1 MTIALL
7 SLLGLLLLVSILVNI
22 PAVQNFLV
30 KEVTARLS
38 KQLNTRV
45 EIRHVNFRLF
55 NSMRLEGTLVEDRN
69 KDTLLYAE
77 ALHIR
82 ITDWF
87 FIQEKPVLKFIGLED
102 AQVNLIRPRNDSAW
116 NYQFIIDEFGGA
128 PVQPAQKQRTGI
140 SLDLKK
146 VDFRR
151 VRFNITDKWV
161 GEDMN
166 VAADRIYLDA
176 EQLDLLT
183 RDIRIN
189 ELLLDKPMFIVSSYP
204 SSPLR
209 KKRPPS
215 PAAPKVV
222 LDTLSPVP
230 LRWNADNWKL
240 VVRSLQI
247 KDGDLGINN
256 LSDTIPSTPGEFDPS
271 RIRFSGINLAITN
284 SRLVKDSIIADLTLR
299 TRERSGFEVKSLKS
313 RFKMSPV
320 EMEFTNLDLVT
331 NNSHIKDYYTMQYED
346 MADLG
351 DYVDLVTMKANFRG
365 TRLSSDDIAFFAPPL
380 SAWDTE
386 ILVNGSVE
394 GPVSNLSADSMDLK
408 GGRNTRLRGNFSM
421 RGLPYI
427 NETFI
432 DFNAK
437 ELITSGTDVRQFFP
451 LLKDITAVR
460 TDLITHLAFQG
471 SFTGFVNDFVAYGKF
486 QTNLGNLDSDINFK
500 TSKDVPVYS
509 GSITTYD
516 FQLGNLLDNNIVD
529 RVTMK
534 AKVKGEGFNFRN
546 LKAAVDADIQQIGL
560 YGYEYRNLKTEG
572 EMNRKFFNG
581 SLTVNDP
588 NLDMDFTGTIDFNS
602 RLPIFNFY
610 SEIRN
615 SDLKALHL
623 TEDSITL
630 QAKADLNFSGS
641 NIDNFDGTAR
651 LYDLSLFKNKSRVE
665 FDSLSV
671 YTGTENGQKT
681 LRILGNEVNGF
692 VQGSY
697 SFMELPNAFKLF
709 LNKYYPSYFKSP
721 PMINTGQDFRFAFE
735 FGEVDKLISA
745 FSDDI
750 RGFDGT
756 RIEGA
761 LNSLS
766 GSVSLNATVPYA
778 AYTDFGV
785 RNLVLKSTGDFGR
798 INVSTSLGE
807 VLFNDSTIFRNPLI
821 LASSGKDTSL
831 IKLDLQA
838 EDTTSLNGFY
848 ARLVTVGD
856 GVKVN
861 FLNST
866 FTVNGK
872 PWNMTPGN
880 EVYWSTHFL
889 TVHNLNITRND
900 QRITISTNEYNPDE
914 SRFMINL
921 KDLNLADILPS
932 GITQTL
938 VEGLANGE
946 IDVHDPFGKLTVD
959 ANIRTSQL
967 RIDND
972 SIGLVNWIGNYN
984 NTQGQLTFDVKADN
998 SLASFIAKGTIGLSD
1013 SNRVVSASTD
1023 LNNTSISLLNK
1034 YLGDYVSD
1042 LTGTATGHLEVT
1054 GTTDKPSFRGSVKV
1068 QNIGMKV
1075 NYLGTYYKIPLLH
1088 VHHMDDNL
1096 IEMKPFTL
1104 IDKFNNTA
1112 VVNGFI
1118 QHQNFYDMNFEFDVQ
1133 SGKFLFLD
1141 TGPADNELYYGTVL
1155 SQGRVYFTGPLDNLE
1170 LRVLARPLKGTHF
1183 YLPLSDS
1190 KDIGKHEYIKF
1201 RQYGKVVEEPKKKS
1215 DIKLN
1220 VKMDIAANPD
1230 AQIDVI
1236 LNAST
1241 NDVISAN
1248 GTGNLAIN
1256 VNLEG
1261 DFTMYGNYTINSG
1274 TYNFSFQRLASWKFD
1289 IDKNSTITWNGDP
1302 GEAIVNITAK
1312 YTLPKVS
1319 LYNLSTAA
1327 QLGSGANVSASGDKL
1342 NRAERVD
1349 ILLYLRQSLTQPNI
1363 TYEITLPDVGSLAY
1377 ESGIGSRL
1385 KEINSNQNQALYQI
1399 SYLLATGQF
1408 QPPDGSA
1415 NVAITGKNSV
1425 GQALSAQASAILN
1438 NFSNTFLKNAGIG
1451 FNVNYTAYNF
1461 NNSESSSFDRN
1472 LVSTGITKSFLNN
1485 RIRLYVGGNYD
1496 WGRVSASSS
1505 TQNFAGDFRIEYLL
1519 TPDGRVR
1526 LNAFSKM
1533 DYDVLLLDNRMRSG
1547 IGMGYVRDFN
1557 RFSELFQDRQ
1567 LRRIQDSL
1575 NRAAMQ
1581 RRLQEDSIRHEGH
1594 EGEKDTIIQP
1604 RK

>member
-22 PAVQNFLV
+22 PAVQNLLV

-55 NSMRLEGTLVEDRN
+55 NSMRLEGTLVEDRHR
-69 KDTLLYAE
+69 DTLLYAE
-77 ALHIR
+77 ALHVR

-87 FIQEKPVLKFIGLED
+87 FLQEKPVLKFVGLED
-102 AQVNLIRPRNDSAW
+102 AQVNLLRPRNDSLW

-128 PVQPAQKQRTGI
+128 PVQPAAKSKKTGI

-146 VDFRR
+146 VDLRR
-151 VRFNITDKWV
+151 IRFNLVDQWV

-166 VAADRIYLDA
+166 ASATRIYLDA
-176 EQLDLLT
+176 EQLNLLT
-183 RDIRIN
+183 RNIRIN
-189 ELLLDKPMFIVSSYP
+189 ELLLDQPSFIISSYP
-204 SSPLR
+204 ASPLR
-209 KKRPPS
+209 KRRAPA
-215 PAAPKVV
+215 PAAPKPV
-222 LDTLSPVP
+222 LDSLAVIP

-240 VVRSLQI
+240 IVKTLQI
-247 KDGDLGINN
+247 KDGTFGVNN
-256 LSDTIPSTPGEFDPS
+256 LSDSVPSTPGQFDPS
-271 RIRFSGINLAITN
+271 GIRFEAINLALTN
-284 SRLVKDSIIADLTLR
+284 SRLQNDSIFSDLTLR

-320 EMEFTNLDLVT
+320 EMEFNDLDLVT

-346 MADLG
+346 MADLN
-351 DYVDLVTMKANFRG
+351 DYVDLVTMKANFKG
-365 TRLSSDDIAFFAPPL
+365 TRLASDDIAFFAPPL
-380 SAWDTE
+380 SSWDTE

-394 GPVSNLSADSMDLK
+394 GPVSNLSADSMQLS
-408 GGRNTRLRGNFSM
+408 GGKSTRLRGNFSM

-432 DFNAK
+432 DFNAR
-437 ELITSGTDVRQFFP
+437 ELITSGADVRQFFP
-451 LLKDITAVR
+451 MLKDLTAVH
-460 TDLITHLAFQG
+460 TELITRLAFQG
-471 SFTGFVNDFVAYGKF
+471 SFTGFVNDFVAYGNF

-509 GSITTYD
+509 GSITTND
-516 FQLGNLLDNNIVD
+516 FQAGNLLGNDIVD

-534 AKVKGEGFNFRN
+534 AKVKGEGFNFTN

-560 YGYEYRNLKTEG
+560 YGYQYQNLKTEG

-581 SLTVNDP
+581 ALTVNDP

-630 QAKADLNFSGS
+630 QAKADLNFAGS

-651 LYDLSLFKNKSRVE
+651 LYDLSLFKNRSRVE

-671 YTGTENGQKT
+671 YTGTENGLKT
-681 LRILGNEVNGF
+681 LRVQGNEVNGF

-709 LNKYYPSYFKSP
+709 LNKYYPSFFKSP
-721 PMINTGQDFRFAFE
+721 PMVNAGQDFTFAVE
-735 FGEVDKLISA
+735 FGQVDKLISA
-745 FSDDI
+745 FTNDI
-750 RGFDGT
+750 HGFNGT

-761 LNSLS
+761 LNTLS
-766 GSVSLNATVPYA
+766 GNVSMNATVPYA
-778 AYTDFGV
+778 AYQDFGV
-785 RNLVLKSTGDFGR
+785 KNLVLKSTGDFSR
-798 INVSTSLGE
+798 INVSTHLGE
-807 VLFNDSTIFRNPLI
+807 VLFQDSVMFSNPLI

-838 EDTTSLNGFY
+838 DDTTALNGFY

-872 PWNMTPGN
+872 PWNMMAGN

-889 TVHNLNITRND
+889 TVQNLKITRND
-900 QRITISTNEYNPDE
+900 QALTISTNEYNPDE

-921 KDLNLADILPS
+921 KDLNLADIIPHGL
-932 GITQTL
+932 TNTL
-938 VEGLANGE
+938 IEGLANGD
-946 IDVHDPFGKLTVD
+946 IDVHDPFGRLEVD
-959 ANIRTSQL
+959 ADIRTSQL

-972 SIGLVNWIGNYN
+972 SIGLVNWKGNYDN
-984 NTQGQLTFDVKADN
+984 STGQLNFDVKADN
-998 SLASFIAKGTIGLSD
+998 SLASFTAKGAVGLSD
-1013 SNRVVSASTD
+1013 SNRVVNASTD
-1023 LNNTSISLLNK
+1023 LDNTSISLLNK
-1034 YLGDYVSD
+1034 YLGDYVSE

-1075 NYLGTYYKIPLLH
+1075 NYLGTRYKIPLLH

-1104 IDKFNNTA
+1104 IDKFNNQA

-1118 QHQNFYDMNFEFDVQ
+1118 QHQNFYDMVFEFDVQ
-1133 SGKFLFLD
+1133 SDKFLFLD
-1141 TGPADNELYYGTVL
+1141 TGPTDNDLYYGTVL

-1183 YLPLSDS
+1183 FLPLSDS
-1190 KDIGKHEYIKF
+1190 KDIGKHDYIRFK
-1201 RQYGKVVEEPKKKS
+1201 QYGKVVEEPKKKS

-1261 DFTMYGNYTINSG
+1261 DFTMYGNYTINTG

-1302 GEAIVNITAK
+1302 GEALVNITAK

-1327 QLGSGANVSASGDKL
+1327 SMGGGSTMVDDKL
-1342 NRAERVD
+1342 NRSERVD

-1363 TYEITLPDVGSLAY
+1363 TYEIKLPDVGSLAY

-1451 FNVNYTAYNF
+1451 FNVNYTAYNI
-1461 NNSESSSFDRN
+1461 NSSASSSYDRN
-1472 LVSTGITKSFLNN
+1472 LVSTGITKNFLNN

-1496 WGRVSASSS
+1496 WGRVSAGSS

-1519 TPDGRVR
+1519 TSDGRVR

-1533 DYDVLLLDNRMRSG
+1533 DYDAWLLDNRLRSG
-1547 IGMGYVRDFN
+1547 IGMAYVRDYN
-1557 RFSELFQDRQ
+1557 RFGELFADKRI
-1567 LRRIQDSL
+1567 RRMQDSL
-1575 NRAAMQ
+1575 ARIAMQ
-1581 RRLQEDSIRHEGH
+1581 KRLQEDSLRHDDHSE
-1594 EGEKDTIIQP
+1594 EKDTLIK
-1604 RK
+1604 R